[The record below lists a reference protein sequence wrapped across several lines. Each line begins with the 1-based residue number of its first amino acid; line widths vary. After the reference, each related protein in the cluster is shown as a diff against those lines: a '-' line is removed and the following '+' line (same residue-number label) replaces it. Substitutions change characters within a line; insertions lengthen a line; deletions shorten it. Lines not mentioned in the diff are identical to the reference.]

1 MGKTCAI
8 CGKPS
13 GMYPLCTA
21 CFKLRDAG
29 EIIKCENC
37 GTWYRTK
44 EGCPN
49 CKPKSVKK
57 QTKIEEAE
65 TTASD
70 ELTCIICG
78 KPSNGKHFC
87 PSCFYKY
94 KDRAVDIRIIHCMET
109 KVLDEYGNK
118 TYKCD
123 DGRLVRSRAEA
134 IICSW
139 LYNQKIRVKYE
150 ETVYYKDEKTGEIK
164 ELHPDFYLPDYDLYI
179 EYNEITTSNYK
190 KSKEFTQNIYK
201 QQGKKVVSMTDE
213 ELQDVAAFI
222 KPLLIP

>member
-1 MGKTCAI
+1 MGKLCAI

-13 GMYPLCTA
+13 GMYPLCNA

-29 EIIKCENC
+29 EITKCETC
-37 GTWYRTK
+37 GAWYRTK
-44 EGCPN
+44 DGCPN
-49 CKPKSVKK
+49 CKPTQKKSLEPAINNNIL
-57 QTKIEEAE
+57 TD
-65 TTASD
+65 D
-70 ELTCIICG
+70 ELTCIVCG

-87 PSCFYKY
+87 RDCYYKY
-94 KDRAVDIRIIHCMET
+94 KDRAVDIRIIHCVET
-109 KVLDEYGNK
+109 KILDEYGNK

-123 DGRLVRSRAEA
+123 DGRIVRSRAEA

-179 EYNEITTSNYK
+179 EYNEITSANYL
-190 KSKEFTQNIYK
+190 KSKEYAQKIYK
-201 QQGKKVVSMTDE
+201 QQGKKVVIMTDE
-213 ELQDVAAFI
+213 DLQDVAAFLMP
-222 KPLLIP
+222 KLL